1 MDDAATG
8 LAAAIQAL
16 AEVHKH
22 TNTKLVG
29 QKEATC
35 TESGYTGDEVCID
48 CGEIVK
54 QGEVIPATGHKF
66 DETVIAP
73 TCTASGYDKFVCT
86 VCGYEY
92 HDHFT
97 APLGHGETE
106 LRDAREATCTEDGY
120 TGDEVCTV
128 CEEIVKQGEVIPA
141 TGHRK
146 DPSPEPSTED
156 GERKRQGQTDSLT
169 GLPHLVEGMPA
180 EKQKT
185 FRELVGEIL
194 ELCNP

>member
-1 MDDAATG
+1 MR
-8 LAAAIQAL
+8 
-16 AEVHKH
+16 
-22 TNTKLVG
+22 
-29 QKEATC
+29 
-35 TESGYTGDEVCID
+35 
-48 CGEIVK
+48 EIVK

-141 TGHRK
+141 TGHSWDEGVVK
-146 DPSPEPSTED
+146 TEP
-156 GERKRQGQTDSLT
+156 GCRER
-169 GLPHLVEGMPA
+169 V
-180 EKQKT
+180 
-185 FRELVGEIL
+185 
-194 ELCNP
+194 